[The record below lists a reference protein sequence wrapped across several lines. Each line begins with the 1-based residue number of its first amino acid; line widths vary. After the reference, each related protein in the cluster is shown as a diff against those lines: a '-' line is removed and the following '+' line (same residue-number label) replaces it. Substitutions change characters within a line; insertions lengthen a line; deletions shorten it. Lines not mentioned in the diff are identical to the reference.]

1 MLENWYSSKKIRQIL
16 QVSSQCLYQ
25 MRITGRIK
33 TKQISDKKYLYKL
46 PEKFISNTEPKIA
59 IYARVSTPKQK
70 KDLDNHINYLRQY
83 IVSNGNIVDNSLIFS
98 DIASG
103 MNESRKG
110 LNDLITEII
119 SGTVNKVIISNRDR
133 LTRFGYGYLKSLFD
147 RYNCEIIEVNLT
159 EDKSFEQELAD
170 DLISIIHHF
179 SMKLYSNRRKKF
191 KEIENILT
199 NTKSEDKSSDN
210 QYR

>member
-25 MRITGRIK
+25 MRITGRIQ
-33 TKQISDKKYLYKL
+33 TKKISDKKYLYKL
-46 PEKFISNTEPKIA
+46 PKDFEVAKDPKIA

-70 KDLDNHINYLRQY
+70 KDLDNQIQYLKQF
-83 IVSNGNIVDNSLIFS
+83 IVSNGNIVDNELIFS

-103 MNESRKG
+103 MNENRKG
-110 LNDLITEII
+110 LNELMSNVIL
-119 SGTVNKVIISNRDR
+119 GTVNKVVISNRDR

-159 EDKSFEQELAD
+159 EDKTFEQELTD
-170 DLISIIHHF
+170 DLIAIIHHF
-179 SMKLYSNRRKKF
+179 SMKFYGKRKNTLKKF
-191 KEIENILT
+191 ENDIR
-199 NTKSEDKSSDN
+199 NTCDLGK
-210 QYR
+210 

>member
-70 KDLDNHINYLRQY
+70 KDLDNQINYLRQY

-119 SGTVNKVIISNRDR
+119 SGTVNKVIISNRDI

-179 SMKLYSNRRKKF
+179 SMKFYGKRKNKL
-191 KEIENILT
+191 KKIEDDI
-199 NTKSEDKSSDN
+199 KSDEFSK
-210 QYR
+210 

>member
-33 TKQISDKKYLYKL
+33 TKQISDKKYLYRL

-70 KDLDNHINYLRQY
+70 KDLDNQINYLRQY

-179 SMKLYSNRRKKF
+179 SMKFYGKRKNKL
-191 KEIENILT
+191 KKIEDDI
-199 NTKSEDKSSDN
+199 KSDEFSK
-210 QYR
+210 

>member
-70 KDLDNHINYLRQY
+70 KDLDNQINYLRQY

-179 SMKLYSNRRKKF
+179 SMKFYGKRKNKL
-191 KEIENILT
+191 KKIEDDI
-199 NTKSEDKSSDN
+199 KSDEFSK
-210 QYR
+210 

>member
-1 MLENWYSSKKIRQIL
+1 MLENWYSSKKIRKIL

-25 MRITGRIK
+25 MRITGRIE

-70 KDLDNHINYLRQY
+70 KDLDNQINYLRQY

-103 MNESRKG
+103 MNENRKG
-110 LNDLITEII
+110 LNNLITEII

-179 SMKLYSNRRKKF
+179 SMKFYGKRKNKL
-191 KEIENILT
+191 KKIEDDI
-199 NTKSEDKSSDN
+199 KSDEFGK
-210 QYR
+210 

>member
-59 IYARVSTPKQK
+59 IYARVSTPQQK
-70 KDLDNHINYLRQY
+70 KDLDNQINYLRQY

-103 MNESRKG
+103 MNENRKG

-159 EDKSFEQELAD
+159 EDKSFEQELTD

-179 SMKLYSNRRKKF
+179 SMKFYGKRKNKL
-191 KEIENILT
+191 KKIEDDI
-199 NTKSEDKSSDN
+199 KSDEFSK
-210 QYR
+210 

>member
-59 IYARVSTPKQK
+59 IYARVSTSKQK
-70 KDLDNHINYLRQY
+70 KDLDNQINCLRQY

-103 MNESRKG
+103 MNENRKG
-110 LNDLITEII
+110 LNNLITEII

-133 LTRFGYGYLKSLFD
+133 LTRFGYGYLKSLFE

-159 EDKSFEQELAD
+159 EDKSFEQELTD

-179 SMKLYSNRRKKF
+179 SMKFYGKRKNKL
-191 KEIENILT
+191 KRIEDDI
-199 NTKSEDKSSDN
+199 KSDEFSK
-210 QYR
+210 

>member
-70 KDLDNHINYLRQY
+70 KDLDNQINYLRQY

-98 DIASG
+98 DISSG

-179 SMKLYSNRRKKF
+179 SMKFYGKRKNKL
-191 KEIENILT
+191 KKIEDDI
-199 NTKSEDKSSDN
+199 KSDEFSK
-210 QYR
+210 